1 VLTSIQ
7 LYTGDAVGL
16 IVEQRAEGRSK
27 VETGSRGLAAVLL
40 IILMGIGSIAMWLVV
55 PIGLVYLASQLQG
68 GSPPSLGPYLVV
80 ILGLPIGMIVI
91 GKLLGRLDRC
101 YHKVTKTERDVRVQM
116 PWMKS
121 MRGERDSGRPFRML
135 NLVMVVSV
143 TLAGICFGIWFFLF
157 AGSSL
162 PS

>member
-1 VLTSIQ
+1 

-16 IVEQRAEGRSK
+16 IVEQRAGARSK
-27 VETGSRGLAAVLL
+27 VEAGSRGLAAFVL
-40 IILMGIGSIAMWLVV
+40 IIFMAIGSIAMWLVV

-68 GSPPSLGPYLVV
+68 SSQPSLGPYLVV
-80 ILGLPIGMIVI
+80 IFGLPIGMVVI
-91 GKLLGRLDRC
+91 GKLLGRLDRY
-101 YHKVTKTERDVRVQM
+101 YHQVTKTERDVRVQM

-135 NLVMVVSV
+135 NVVMVISV
-143 TLAGICFGIWFFLF
+143 TLAGICFGIWFFVF

-162 PS
+162 PH